1 MERGWLS
8 RFNHAHMEVAVWSL
22 RILVGCTFIVS
33 GLAKVIDEWGF
44 VYKIEQY
51 LSVWEVSIPR
61 TLVLVGAILLSGAEF
76 ALGLLLLTGCYRR
89 VVTWLLGVTMVFML
103 PLTFYIMIY
112 DPVSDCGCFGDLI
125 KISNTATFVKN
136 VALSL
141 AILYL
146 IKYNRCVKGLYL
158 PYCQWIV
165 AFLAG
170 VYVLIVALVG
180 YNVQPMVDFRSF
192 PVGSRFAYNDSDDS
206 ENEVLFIY
214 EKNGEKA
221 AFRADELP
229 DSTWVYAGREEA
241 AVART
246 NDRVGDMSVFDGDED
261 MTSVVLHGRGD
272 QLIVL
277 VPDMRRADISYT
289 YLINE
294 LNRYMD
300 YRGGEMFGILAT
312 DNAGVEEWVDYS
324 MARYPCYSADDTS
337 IKELVR
343 GNVGLVYVKDGII
356 KWKRNLWSVPT
367 DILAV
372 TDDPLLA
379 MGYDGGKRLFG
390 LSLLLVI
397 SLMALGAIQ
406 SVVLVVRDKIMSKK
420 RIESPKN

>member
-1 MERGWLS
+1 MARGWVS
-8 RFNHAHMEVAVWSL
+8 RFNHEHLDVVVWSL
-22 RILVGCTFIVS
+22 RVVVGCTFIIS
-33 GLAKVIDEWGF
+33 GLSKVIDEWGF

-51 LSVWEVSIPR
+51 LSIWDMAIPR

-76 ALGLLLLTGCYRR
+76 AFGLLLLTGCYRR
-89 VVTWLLGVTMVFML
+89 VVAWLLGATMAFML
-103 PLTFYIMIY
+103 PLTFYIMVY
-112 DPVSDCGCFGDLI
+112 NPVSDCGCFGDFV
-125 KISNTATFVKN
+125 KISNAATFAKN
-136 VALSL
+136 VVLSA

-146 IKYNRCVKGLYL
+146 IKYNRRIRGIYL

-165 AFLAG
+165 AFMGGLYA
-170 VYVLIVALVG
+170 LIVALVG
-180 YNVQPMVDFRSF
+180 YNVQPMVDFRPF
-192 PVGSRFAYNDSDDS
+192 PVGSRLAYGDSGDG

-214 EKNGEKA
+214 EKNGEKV
-221 AFRADELP
+221 AFTADELP
-229 DSTWVYAGREEA
+229 DSTWTYAGREES
-241 AVART
+241 AVASA
-246 NDRVGDMSVFDGDED
+246 DRGGDISVFDGDED
-261 MTSVVLHGRGD
+261 ITQVVLHGDGE

-300 YRGGEMFGILAT
+300 HRGGEMFGILAT
-312 DNAGVEEWVDYS
+312 DNIGVEEWVDYS

-343 GNVGLVYVKDGII
+343 GNVGLVYVKDGTI

-367 DILAV
+367 DILTT
-372 TDDPLLA
+372 TDNPLAALV
-379 MGYDGGKRLFG
+379 YDGGKRLFV

-406 SVVLVVRDKIMSKK
+406 SVVLALRDKLMSKK
-420 RIESPKN
+420 RNESPDN